1 MRSKGRK
8 PPTNGREVKG
18 MRKTTTKGEV
28 NVYLV
33 WKGAFSTDDVLIATF
48 KNKKWAQTFIDAN
61 KNRFEAVL
69 EMREV

>member
-1 MRSKGRK
+1 
-8 PPTNGREVKG
+8 

-33 WKGAFSTDDVLIATF
+33 WKGAFSTDEVLIATF
-48 KNKKWAQTFIDAN
+48 RNKKWAQSFIDAN
-61 KNRFEAVL
+61 KKHYGATL